1 MLNDIGPC
9 FISDKIIKSGPYN
22 IDNLWLWC
30 AGEEKNIF
38 IVLLFYFF
46 KTLIGAASFRDI
58 YIYIYISLHTHM
70 YGIYMY
76 GIYMYDIYI
85 QGCIRDMKKLLY
97 IIYIYG
103 NVYNIGK
110 SYCLIF
116 SE

>member
-1 MLNDIGPC
+1 
-9 FISDKIIKSGPYN
+9 
-22 IDNLWLWC
+22 
-30 AGEEKNIF
+30 
-38 IVLLFYFF
+38 
-46 KTLIGAASFRDI
+46 
-58 YIYIYISLHTHM
+58 M